1 MKKYFL
7 TTILASAALSASLSG
22 SENQQQKVGFVNFN
36 TCVTTSKLGKHEQQA
51 AEKVLTNMRELIEDR
66 EKGLKDL
73 QAKFTDSDYM
83 DGLNPAA
90 AEEMKG
96 QFQALQEEYGRY
108 QQQYMQVAQ
117 QAQMRVMQSV
127 QEHSRVATEKLA
139 REHDL
144 TCVLPADYTLYCN
157 SAFDFTDQV
166 IAAMDQEFEKQ
177 NPGKTANE

>member
-7 TTILASAALSASLSG
+7 TAILTSTALFANLSE
-22 SENQQQKVGFVNFN
+22 SENQQKVGFVNFN
-36 TCVTTSKLGKHEQQA
+36 TCVTASKLGKHEQQA

-73 QAKFTDSDYM
+73 QAKFSDSDYM

-90 AEEMKG
+90 AEELKG

-117 QAQMRVMQSV
+117 QAQMRVMQTV

-139 REHDL
+139 REHSL
-144 TCVLPADYTLYCN
+144 TCVLPSDYTLYYN

-166 IAAMDQEFEKQ
+166 IVSMDQEFEKQ